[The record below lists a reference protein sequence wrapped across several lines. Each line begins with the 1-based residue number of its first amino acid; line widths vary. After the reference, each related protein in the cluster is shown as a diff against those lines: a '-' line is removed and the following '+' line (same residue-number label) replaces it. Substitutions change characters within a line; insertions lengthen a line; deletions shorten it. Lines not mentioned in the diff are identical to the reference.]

1 MATSIRDKFE
11 VDITKN
17 ENLKADQSLSQDS
30 FLVLDTPED
39 VHSSVNARY
48 IMTSPDQCPKVLA
61 LKAHIT
67 DLRETEEKVSKLI
80 SEMQQNLPKVWMEL
94 QTAEETQKRE
104 AELMSKQSEFER
116 LSARVNPVLKKISTN
131 LTVTPQTDFHSLQ
144 AQLTST
150 LDTSSSQTSLQL
162 LTHLKQE
169 VLSHHKNPTDGK
181 KNVLKK
187 IDEYVQLEAKRKE
200 TVGTI
205 EKLIKFTK

>member
-1 MATSIRDKFE
+1 
-11 VDITKN
+11 
-17 ENLKADQSLSQDS
+17 
-30 FLVLDTPED
+30 
-39 VHSSVNARY
+39 
-48 IMTSPDQCPKVLA
+48 
-61 LKAHIT
+61 
-67 DLRETEEKVSKLI
+67 
-80 SEMQQNLPKVWMEL
+80 
-94 QTAEETQKRE
+94 
-104 AELMSKQSEFER
+104 MSKQSEFER